1 MPNNKDNEKR
11 KTVRVVFV
19 HINKLSG
26 ETKSQPPSVLDTR
39 CNYRKAHTL
48 RAINIPYAAYEI
60 NHTLGKLYFVSLKT
74 YMILL

>member
-11 KTVRVVFV
+11 KTVRVALV

-26 ETKSQPPSVLDTR
+26 ETKSRQPSVPDTR

-60 NHTLGKLYFVSLKT
+60 NHTLGKLYFVSLKPYT
-74 YMILL
+74 ILL